1 MTERVPPSTA
11 YTRPDME
18 MGTLDGQRQVTL
30 DALYAEAKQV
40 LSQSANQ
47 LRTLT
52 ERLRQAHAADS
63 ERWRGADAQGPRGH
77 DAGLVGAVELARGR
91 QLLARLELAVKDV
104 EQCWLFLERSGGSD
118 RDSARLETDG
128 LSGSTIELLARN
140 VLEAQEEE
148 RTRIAE
154 ELHDGPAQALA
165 NASFQVEIID
175 RTLRDDSRAAAVELD
190 ALRALLHR
198 ELDRLR
204 GFIHQLR
211 PPLLDDDGLDRALE
225 ENAQW
230 LSAEAGLS
238 VEIQLDAPVGVL
250 DGQDRLA
257 VLRVA
262 QEAMRNVRK
271 HAGAAHLS
279 LMTSYTPP
287 STAGAST
294 GWIME
299 VRDDGQGF
307 DVMSAMSVTDRH
319 HFGLRF
325 MRERAALA
333 GGRLEI
339 TSEPGQ
345 GSIVRLT
352 LDPRERSSRR

>member
-1 MTERVPPSTA
+1 
-11 YTRPDME
+11 ME
-18 MGTLDGQRQVTL
+18 MGTLGEPREATL

-47 LRTLT
+47 LRVLT
-52 ERLRQAHAADS
+52 DRLRHAHSTAEAHWQGS
-63 ERWRGADAQGPRGH
+63 GLEVHGGSTDAT
-77 DAGLVGAVELARGR
+77 AGSAELAKGR
-91 QLLARLELAVKDV
+91 QLLSRLELAVRDV
-104 EQCWLFLERSGGSD
+104 EQCWLFLERGGGKD
-118 RDSARLETDG
+118 RDDGRANTEG

-165 NASFQVEIID
+165 NAAFQVEVID
-175 RTLRDDSRAAAVELD
+175 RTLRDDASAAALELA
-190 ALRALLHR
+190 ALRSLLDR

-211 PPLLDDDGLDRALE
+211 PPLLDDGGLDRALE
-225 ENAQW
+225 ENAQR
-230 LSAEAGLS
+230 LVAEVGLIAE
-238 VEIQLDAPVGVL
+238 VRLDAPTSVL
-250 DGQDRLA
+250 DGQDRMA

-271 HAGAAHLS
+271 HAGADRVWLV
-279 LMTSYTPP
+279 TSYEPGP
-287 STAGAST
+287 DASGAT
-294 GWIME
+294 GWVME
-299 VRDDGQGF
+299 VRDDGRGF
-307 DVMSAMSVTDRH
+307 DVESAMSVTDRH

-325 MRERAALA
+325 MRERTTLI

-339 TSEPGQ
+339 LSEPGR
-345 GSIVRLT
+345 GSVVRLT
-352 LDPRERSSRR
+352 LEPGERSHRP